1 MIGEHIAAISNGVN
15 PRDLDFYKSAGK
27 VVENNYQ
34 PIAYSLVKSAH
45 TFLKNAGVVESK
57 TTKTLELLKSATVW
71 TEGHT
76 SLADEILPAFQRAMD
91 KNAFAGKMMS
101 MIPTATGGASSLAW
115 LLGVLG
121 IAGGG
126 LAGGTKWMID
136 RSLEENDQELGNID
150 SRIDNYKSLAKDLE
164 RELGQKYD
172 SDGDYNLYA

>member
-1 MIGEHIAAISNGVN
+1 
-15 PRDLDFYKSAGK
+15 
-27 VVENNYQ
+27 
-34 PIAYSLVKSAH
+34 
-45 TFLKNAGVVESK
+45 
-57 TTKTLELLKSATVW
+57 
-71 TEGHT
+71 
-76 SLADEILPAFQRAMD
+76 
-91 KNAFAGKMMS
+91 